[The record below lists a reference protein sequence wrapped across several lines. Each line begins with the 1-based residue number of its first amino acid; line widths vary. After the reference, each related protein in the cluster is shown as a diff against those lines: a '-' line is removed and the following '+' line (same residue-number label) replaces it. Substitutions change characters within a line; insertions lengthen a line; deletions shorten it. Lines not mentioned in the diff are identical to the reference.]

1 MQSVDQEGK
10 TLDEAL
16 EKAISSLKC
25 TKDDIEYEILDEGSK
40 GVLGIGAR
48 PLLVRVRLKEDV
60 LKPKEN
66 LELRQ
71 DSSENTNIN
80 NENKNKETNVESS
93 SSLIINNEET
103 EKIKNLL
110 NSFCNSLSLDL
121 KNVVFFNENDNIK
134 INIETDDANLLIGKH
149 GKTLESLQYLINQ
162 IMHQEKSKFLLDIS
176 NYRVKQNE
184 KLVSLIRSI
193 AEKVKTTKRKIT
205 LNPMSSSDRKVV
217 HEVIKEYPGLIT
229 KSIGVEPNRKVVIQY
244 ASSNKNTIKTSNFR
258 NKNFNKDKTFS
269 KNNLKQRAR
278 NRNNFSFRRN
288 NSSSN
293 NKTEEK
299 A

>member
-25 TKDDIEYEILDEGSK
+25 TKDEIEYEILDEGSK

-66 LELRQ
+66 IELRQ

-80 NENKNKETNVESS
+80 NENKNKENNVESS

-121 KNVVFFNENDNIK
+121 KSVAFFNENDNIK

-244 ASSNKNTIKTSNFR
+244 ASSNKNTIKTSNFK
-258 NKNFNKDKTFS
+258 NKNFNKDKNFS